1 VVFIIKK
8 IFNAYYSILNVE
20 GNAKRCPFHQFVL
33 METGVYGYMH
43 SYTCI
48 EAGHLGKCKNS
59 TLMKHIA
66 VRLYS
71 GRAIQIEVAAIKK
84 KGFKRL
90 Q

>member
-1 VVFIIKK
+1 MCSMFYVVREHSSLHL
-8 IFNAYYSILNVE
+8 NA
-20 GNAKRCPFHQFVL
+20 AQ
-33 METGVYGYMH
+33 YGYMH

-71 GRAIQIEVAAIKK
+71 ERAIQIEVAAIKK

>member
-1 VVFIIKK
+1 MF
-8 IFNAYYSILNVE
+8 NVE

-48 EAGHLGKCKNS
+48 GRAVGQSKKS
-59 TLMKHIA
+59 TLVKHIA

-71 GRAIQIEVAAIKK
+71 AKAIQIEVAAIKK
-84 KGFKRL
+84 KGFK
-90 Q
+90 